1 MYGFAD
7 DCESAFLSKGIYNI
21 WYVSE
26 ELYTEYSSVMY
37 MLFDGVV
44 IYNDSLRCKYVEMVV
59 RYSESV
65 ASDEGK
71 RN

>member
-44 IYNDSLRCKYVEMVV
+44 IYNVEVVV
-59 RYSESV
+59 RCQRVV

>member
-1 MYGFAD
+1 MAQTI
-7 DCESAFLSKGIYNI
+7 ESLRFLSKGIYNI

-44 IYNDSLRCKYVEMVV
+44 IYNDSLR
-59 RYSESV
+59 
-65 ASDEGK
+65 
-71 RN
+71 

>member
-7 DCESAFLSKGIYNI
+7 ECESAFLSKEIYNI

-44 IYNDSLRCKYVEMVV
+44 IHNDSLR
-59 RYSESV
+59 
-65 ASDEGK
+65 
-71 RN
+71 

>member
-37 MLFDGVV
+37 MLCDGVV
-44 IYNDSLRCKYVEMVV
+44 IYNDSLR
-59 RYSESV
+59 
-65 ASDEGK
+65 
-71 RN
+71 

>member
-44 IYNDSLRCKYVEMVV
+44 IYNDSCGDKYVEVVV
-59 RYSESV
+59 RCQRVV